1 MLEAPAPAEARNTKA
16 FAGIMSPSLGATQP
30 PPEGYTALSGCQG
43 ESLCAHSDRHTTVPR
58 NCARPP
64 RGSART
70 PLRNVKI
77 QNALL
82 GSDRLCSSRADHFNC

>member
-43 ESLCAHSDRHTTVPR
+43 ESLCAQSDQHTTVPR
-58 NCARPP
+58 NGVRPSSD
-64 RGSART
+64 SAIR
-70 PLRNVKI
+70 PLRVVKI
-77 QNALL
+77 WNALL
-82 GSDRLCSSRADHFNC
+82 GSDRLCSGWAYHFNC